1 MEKKFADV
9 NGDAWQMIRRS
20 GGGFAASGK
29 QDDPDGGWAGLE
41 FRNVETGETR
51 LLAFPRGGVPRAFLL
66 ERMPERELQA
76 LLEKAVPPESARTEQ
91 ATSATTDGTGDRP
104 ERRNS
109 VLREAIDR
117 LLEHMRYVN
126 RNEWT
131 AEQQQMLVLANRRCG
146 QLVDSIWRIILEQK
160 HPGACSCELC
170 SRLRVK
176 ADEEAASG
184 DPA

>member
-1 MEKKFADV
+1 MEKQFADV

-29 QDDPDGGWAGLE
+29 EDDPDGGWAGLE
-41 FRNVETGETR
+41 FRNVKTGETR

-66 ERMPERELQA
+66 ERMPERELQT

-91 ATSATTDGTGDRP
+91 ETPATPGGTGDRP
-104 ERRNS
+104 KRTNF

-117 LLEHMRYVN
+117 FLEHMRYVN
-126 RNEWT
+126 RNKWT
-131 AEQQQMLVLANRRCG
+131 AEQQQVLVLANQRCDH
-146 QLVDSIWRIILEQK
+146 LVDSIWRIILEQK
-160 HPGACSCELC
+160 HPETCPCELC
-170 SRLRVK
+170 VRLRVK